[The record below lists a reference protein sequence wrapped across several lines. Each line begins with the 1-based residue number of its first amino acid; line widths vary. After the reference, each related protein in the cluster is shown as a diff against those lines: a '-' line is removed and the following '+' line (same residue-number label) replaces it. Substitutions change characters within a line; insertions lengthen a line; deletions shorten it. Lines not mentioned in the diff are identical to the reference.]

1 MRLKKEMETKKDM
14 EPNFVRMKVS
24 ELKKYFQVWGM
35 SVANKRHEE
44 LLDLSVKALE
54 LAIEIRDEQG
64 VMDDENIPDP
74 YSLKSDWM

>member
-1 MRLKKEMETKKDM
+1 MRI
-14 EPNFVRMKVS
+14 
-24 ELKKYFQVWGM
+24 
-35 SVANKRHEE
+35 SVIANKRHEE

-74 YSLKSDWM
+74 YSLKSDWT